1 MTLSATLAIVASL
14 AGASPSD
21 SLHVL
26 AGGSGPLVVF
36 IPGLFGSAYAF
47 RNVAPMVRSAGYRVA
62 IIEPLGVGSSA
73 RPAQADYSLAA
84 QSERIAAVLDTLHGG
99 PAILVAHS
107 LGGAMAFRVAL
118 HHPDLVAGI
127 VSLEGGPTEEAVTPG
142 FRRALRLAPL
152 IRLLGGGMVR
162 SKVRGM
168 LVESSGDP
176 SWVTDEA
183 VHGYTDGAT
192 RELGASLRAYRAMG
206 RAHEPAPLAPELGKI
221 RCPVRMLVG
230 AAPHDGG
237 VGKEEMELLERVLPF
252 FAIDTIRGVGHYVQ
266 EERPVEVLWAVQRLV
281 AGAGRVERSSQ
292 SPEADAGRARR

>member
-1 MTLSATLAIVASL
+1 MTFPLTLAFVASL
-14 AGASPSD
+14 AGGPPSD
-21 SLHVL
+21 SLHVSVE
-26 AGGSGPLVVF
+26 GSGPLVAF

-47 RNVAPMVRSAGYRVA
+47 RHVAPMIRAAGYRVA

-84 QSERIAAVLDTLHGG
+84 QSERIAVVLDTLHAG

-118 HHPDLVAGI
+118 HHPELVAGI
-127 VSLEGGPTEEAVTPG
+127 VSLEGGPTEDAVTPG

-152 IRLLGGGMVR
+152 IRLLGGGVVR
-162 SKVRGM
+162 SRVRGM

-176 SWVTDEA
+176 SWVTDAA

-192 RELGASLRAYRAMG
+192 RELGAALRAYKAMSRAK
-206 RAHEPAPLAPELGKI
+206 EPAPLAPELGKI

-230 AAPHDGG
+230 SAPHDGG
-237 VGKEEMELLERVLPF
+237 VGEEEMRLLERVLPS
-252 FAIDTIRGVGHYVQ
+252 FAVDTIRGVGHYVH
-266 EERPVEVLWAVQRLV
+266 EERPIEVLWAVQRLV
-281 AGAGRVERSSQ
+281 GSDAHRAGS
-292 SPEADAGRARR
+292 

>member
-1 MTLSATLAIVASL
+1 MTVSATLAILLSL
-14 AGASPSD
+14 TGGSPPD
-21 SLHVL
+21 SLHVI
-26 AGGSGPLVVF
+26 AEGSGPLVVF
-36 IPGLFGSAYAF
+36 VPGLFGSAYGF
-47 RNVAPMVRSAGYRVA
+47 RKVEPLVRAAGYRVA
-62 IIEPLGVGSSA
+62 IIEPLGVGSSG
-73 RPAQADYSLAA
+73 RPEQADYSLAA
-84 QSERIAAVLDTLHGG
+84 QSERIAAVIDTLHG

-152 IRLLGGGMVR
+152 IRLLGGGVVR
-162 SKVRGM
+162 SKVRRM

-176 SWVTDEA
+176 SWVTDAA

-192 RELGASLRAYRAMG
+192 RDLGAALRAYRAMG
-206 RAHEPAPLAPELGKI
+206 EAHEPAPLAPELGRI

-230 AAPHDGG
+230 TAPHDGG
-237 VGKEEMELLERVLPF
+237 VGAEEMGLLERSLPF

-266 EERPVEVLWAVQRLV
+266 EERPIEVLWALRRLV
-281 AGAGRVERSSQ
+281 AGAAPGDKSSPP
-292 SPEADAGRARR
+292 PEEHARRARR